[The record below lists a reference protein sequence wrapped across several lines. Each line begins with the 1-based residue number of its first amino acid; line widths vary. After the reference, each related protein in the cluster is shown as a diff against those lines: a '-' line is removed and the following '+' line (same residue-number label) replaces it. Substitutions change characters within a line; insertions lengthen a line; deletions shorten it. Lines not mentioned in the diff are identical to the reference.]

1 MKTLFVTDLDGT
13 FVKDSI
19 SVNNKD
25 LDGYLKLSKLGDFA
39 IATGRSLKEIDYV
52 VENNGIKIN
61 YAIALNG
68 AVVRKEDNEIFSK
81 NIDKNDSKNILTYI
95 KENNLIFDCLDGE
108 SRIGNFIHE
117 KKERLWN
124 LEIVYSENPFELL
137 FNKTIY
143 KINIRPEEQVLDFYL
158 DDMKKLFPNVSIY
171 QTGSTR
177 IEITAKNI
185 SKASAI
191 NLIKNNYEK
200 VVVFGDSGN
209 DIEMF
214 NCADVSYCMSSA
226 PEYVKLEA
234 AYVVDSFFDAVNH
247 YIELDKKNK
256 S

>member
-1 MKTLFVTDLDGT
+1 M
-13 FVKDSI
+13 
-19 SVNNKD
+19 
-25 LDGYLKLSKLGDFA
+25 SKG
-39 IATGRSLKEIDYV
+39 K
-52 VENNGIKIN
+52 KIN
-61 YAIALNG
+61 KSKGTLSYMSIQWYLLGEDWG
-68 AVVRKEDNEIFSK
+68 AQEEARK
-81 NIDKNDSKNILTYI
+81 LAMT
-95 KENNLIFDCLDGE
+95 
-108 SRIGNFIHE
+108 
-117 KKERLWN
+117 
-124 LEIVYSENPFELL
+124 
-137 FNKTIY
+137 
-143 KINIRPEEQVLDFYL
+143 
-158 DDMKKLFPNVSIY
+158 KLFPNVSIY

-191 NLIKNNYEK
+191 NLIKNDYEK

-234 AYVVDSFFDAVNH
+234 DYIVDSFFDAVNH